1 MATSMSVCQV
11 HKALLNS
18 SPIMILSR
26 RNSTM
31 RDLERAWSILRT
43 KPISCSNWRW
53 RSCTQSRTSVTFVL
67 TSCHSSGGVG
77 GDCGRTAKG
86 SSGVGVEVPP
96 QLLVPWNPVDAAA
109 PEAREASCLTL
120 NMARQLGKI
129 GSFTMFQ

>member
-18 SPIMILSR
+18 SPIMILSQ

-31 RDLERAWSILRT
+31 RDLERAWSISQT

-53 RSCTQSRTSVTFVL
+53 RPCTRSRTSVTFVL
-67 TSCHSSGGVG
+67 TSCHSSGGMG
-77 GDCGRTAKG
+77 GDCGRAAKG

-96 QLLVPWNPVDAAA
+96 QLLLPPVNAAA

-120 NMARQLGKI
+120 NVARQLGKT
-129 GSFTMFQ
+129 GSFVMFQ